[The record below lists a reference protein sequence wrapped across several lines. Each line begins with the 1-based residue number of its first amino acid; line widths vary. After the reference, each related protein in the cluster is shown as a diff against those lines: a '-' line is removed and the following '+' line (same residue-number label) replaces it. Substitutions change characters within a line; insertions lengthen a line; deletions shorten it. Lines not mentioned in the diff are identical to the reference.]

1 MANENNENENNNE
14 NDNENNEKIVRKTI
28 SIKGVSADLYN
39 RIQKISNE
47 TGKTIGQVT
56 DEAYKSFV
64 GSVNN
69 ARNISQGFLNGI
81 KEGSSRFIENIK
93 ELEITGADLKEI
105 NRKII
110 FKNIDVLT
118 LKDIDNDTFDKY
130 VNSIVMVKNII
141 IPKTLSKAK
150 VILKSNFVDKITI
163 E

>member
-1 MANENNENENNNE
+1 MTNKNNENSEDNE
-14 NDNENNEKIVRKTI
+14 NDEKVVRKTI

-64 GSVNN
+64 GSVNS
-69 ARNISQGFLNGI
+69 AKNISQGFLNGI
-81 KEGSSRFIENIK
+81 KEGSSKFIENIK

-105 NRKII
+105 DRKII
-110 FKNIDVLT
+110 FKNIDVLIF
-118 LKDIDNDTFDKY
+118 KDIDNETFDKY
-130 VNSIVMVKNII
+130 VNSIVVVKNII
-141 IPKTLSKAK
+141 IPKTVSKAR
-150 VILKSNFVDKITI
+150 VLLKSNFVDKITT